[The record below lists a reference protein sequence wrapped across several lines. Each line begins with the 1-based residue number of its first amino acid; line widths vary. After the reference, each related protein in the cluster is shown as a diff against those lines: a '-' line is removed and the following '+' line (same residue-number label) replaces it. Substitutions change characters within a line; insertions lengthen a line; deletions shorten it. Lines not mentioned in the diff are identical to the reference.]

1 MAAAALAFPVAACSS
16 EAQALPEVPS
26 LRDALPGLEAAALAW
41 RDDAYLE
48 DVEIQVPGPSWL
60 TSYISAGFRSQ
71 SAGQEAALVFLDLDG
86 STRVEILQDGG
97 PPSPEDAIRADDL
110 SLDAPEALE
119 LALDDAGRTFLEES
133 TETQC
138 SFMQLTRS
146 SRISG
151 DLVVW
156 RLVLKPCLL
165 GDPVQEVTIDAVTG
179 EVLERR

>member
-71 SAGQEAALVFLDLDG
+71 SAGHEAALVFLDLDG

-97 PPSPEDAIRADDL
+97 PPSPEEAIRADDW
-110 SLDAPEALE
+110 SLDAAEALE
-119 LALDDAGRTFLEES
+119 LALDDAGRQFLGANVD
-133 TETQC
+133 TQC
-138 SFMQLTRS
+138 SFMQLAHD
-146 SRISG
+146 SRFSANP
-151 DLVVW
+151 VVW
-156 RLVLKPCLL
+156 RLVLKRCLL
-165 GDPVQEVTIDAVTG
+165 GDPIQDVTIDATTG
-179 EVLERR
+179 DVLERE